1 MSVAPRQAHFFG
13 AKLKGLRKRNGLTL
27 DELSARCVQLNVELA
42 PSTSYLSMM
51 ENGKRSPS
59 RDLLDLLARV
69 FGKAPEWFLDDSQDP
84 PTAAPRPGRRSDP
97 IDTAAPLEP
106 AFLFSK
112 GLLQAALPE
121 LLAQTGT
128 SGRHFAQLLI
138 RVWQETKQNDFPEI
152 ERAAEEAGGRRM
164 PLSVE
169 DLIEI
174 CHAHGLRLQWSD
186 GERAADGRTLLR
198 ARYEAPGTLIVN
210 RRMNQREE
218 RLKYELAFFLGHQVL
233 HGGDGMISPH
243 TASGILGDDMSEQ
256 TRPGMAAQDVLYAW
270 RDFECSMFAGALLCP
285 RQPFRQYLMR
295 ESHSVTACSKLGVTP
310 AVVMRRMTA
319 VSPYRHWHFFDGYP
333 PGYLRAVYRGNG
345 IALPWGNMS
354 LVPDP
359 CPRWAVFKLLQEDA
373 PTGSAGRAPISQIS
387 VMDAGLGPRLYCCHS
402 LHTKDAGHQPHVLS
416 VGIDLAPALEAQGLP
431 AEELIASVASACR
444 RGKGQANLS
453 PAVRDAL
460 LTVARVQNIAWIADA
475 AERPATLICPRSGA
489 CPLHT
494 PCAGARH
501 EGLGNIDKKAR

>member
-1 MSVAPRQAHFFG
+1 MSGHPRSAHFLG
-13 AKLKGLRKRNGLTL
+13 TKLKGLRKRNGLTL
-27 DELSARCVQLNVELA
+27 DELSARCVQLDVAVA
-42 PSTSYLSMM
+42 PSTSYLSML
-51 ENGKRSPS
+51 ENGKRTPS
-59 RDLLDLLARV
+59 RDLLALLAQV
-69 FGKAPEWFLDDSQDP
+69 FGKTPEWFLDDSQEP
-84 PTAAPRPGRRSDP
+84 PLPVPRPGDRP
-97 IDTAAPLEP
+97 VHPAGTPPLEP

-112 GLLQAALPE
+112 ALLQAALPE

-152 ERAAEEAGGRRM
+152 ERAAEDAGGRRM
-164 PLSVE
+164 PLSVDE
-169 DLIEI
+169 LLEI
-174 CHAHGLRLQWSD
+174 CRAHGLRLSWSD
-186 GERAADGRTLLR
+186 GERAADGRTVLR
-198 ARYEAPGTLIVN
+198 ARYESPGTLVVN

-256 TRPGMAAQDVLYAW
+256 IRPGMAAQDVLYAW
-270 RDFECSMFAGALLCP
+270 RDFECSLFAGALLCP

-295 ESHSVTACSKLGVTP
+295 EAHSVTACTKLGVTP

-359 CPRWAVFKLLQEDA
+359 CPRWAVFKLLHDSA
-373 PTGSAGRAPISQIS
+373 AHGATGRPPISQIS

-402 LHTKDAGHQPHVLS
+402 LHTEDAGHQPHVLS
-416 VGIDLAPALEAQGLP
+416 VGIDLAPALDAQGLP
-431 AEELIASVASACR
+431 TEALIESVASACR
-444 RGKGQANLS
+444 RGKGQAALS
-453 PAVRDAL
+453 PAVRKAL
-460 LTVARVQNIAWIADA
+460 QTVAQVQNIAWIADA
-475 AERPATLICPRSGA
+475 AERPATLICPRSGV
-489 CPLHT
+489 CPLPS
-494 PCAGARH
+494 PCTSARAH
-501 EGLGNIDKKAR
+501 

>member
-1 MSVAPRQAHFFG
+1 MVGLPKQAHFLG
-13 AKLKGLRKRNGLTL
+13 AKLKNLRKRHGLTL
-27 DELSARCVQLNVELA
+27 DELSARCVQLDVEAA

-59 RDLLDLLARV
+59 SEVLALLAKV
-69 FGKAPEWFLDDSQDP
+69 FGKESKWFLDDSVDAP
-84 PTAAPRPGRRSDP
+84 GTAPTRPVTAADRTSGV
-97 IDTAAPLEP
+97 AEAMPLEP

-112 GLLQAALPE
+112 SLLQAALPE

-138 RVWQETKQNDFPEI
+138 RVWQETRQNDFPEI

-169 DLIEI
+169 DLVEI
-174 CHAHGLRLQWSD
+174 CHTHGLRLKWSE
-186 GERAADGRTLLR
+186 GEHAADGHTLLR

-210 RRMNQREE
+210 RRMNQQEA

-243 TASGILGDDMSEQ
+243 TASGILGDDMTGQ
-256 TRPGMAAQDVLYAW
+256 IRPGMAAQDVLYAW

-285 RQPFRQYLMR
+285 RQPFRQFLLR
-295 ESHSVTACSKLGVTP
+295 ESHSVVACTKLGVTP

-345 IALPWGNMS
+345 IALPWGNMA

-359 CPRWAVFKLLQEDA
+359 CPRWAVFKLLNEGSPGPKA
-373 PTGSAGRAPISQIS
+373 GTTPTSQIS

-402 LHTKDAGHQPHVLS
+402 LHTEDAGHTSHVLS
-416 VGIDLAPALEAQGLP
+416 VGVDLAPALEAQGLP
-431 AEELIASVASACR
+431 AADLIASVVSACR
-444 RGKGQANLS
+444 RGKGQAKLS
-453 PAVRDAL
+453 PEVRQAL
-460 LTVARVQNIAWIADA
+460 QTVAQVQNISWIADA

-489 CPLHT
+489 CPLPT
-494 PCAGARH
+494 PCPGHRH
-501 EGLGNIDKKAR
+501 G

>member
-1 MSVAPRQAHFFG
+1 MAVLMKQAHFLG
-13 AKLKGLRKRNGLTL
+13 AKLKTLRKRHGLTL
-27 DELSARCVQLNVELA
+27 DELSARCVQLDVSAA
-42 PSTSYLSMM
+42 PSTSYLSMV

-59 RDLLDLLARV
+59 ADMLALLARV
-69 FGKAPEWFLDDSQDP
+69 FGKEPRWFLDDSVDVP
-84 PTAAPRPGRRSDP
+84 GTASSRPVTAAVRTDG
-97 IDTAAPLEP
+97 IAETMPLEP

-152 ERAAEEAGGRRM
+152 ERAADEAGGRRM

-174 CHAHGLRLQWSD
+174 CHHHGLRLVWSE
-186 GERAADGRTLLR
+186 GETAPDGRTLLR

-210 RRMNQREE
+210 RRMNQRAE

-285 RQPFRQYLMR
+285 RQPFRQFLLR

-359 CPRWAVFKLLQEDA
+359 CPRWAVFRLLNEGTPVATQ
-373 PTGSAGRAPISQIS
+373 GLQPISQIS
-387 VMDAGLGPRLYCCHS
+387 VMDAGAGPRLYCCHS
-402 LHTKDAGHQPHVLS
+402 LHTEDAGHTPHVLS
-416 VGIDLAPALEAQGLP
+416 VGLDLAPALEAQGLP
-431 AEELIASVASACR
+431 AAELIESVASACR
-444 RGKGQANLS
+444 RGKGLAQLS
-453 PAVRDAL
+453 PDVRDAL
-460 LTVARVQNIAWIADA
+460 RTVAQVQNIAWIADA
-475 AERPATLICPRSGA
+475 AEKPATLICPRNGV
-489 CPLHT
+489 CPLQT
-494 PCAGARH
+494 PCSPHAQRDA
-501 EGLGNIDKKAR
+501 